1 MATYYE
7 TWIDRSETVRDQTSY
22 TYYINTYYTME
33 KDAYDKI
40 LSAYPDNKEFTS
52 GKASELAKKLGFG
65 ADTMDIFVGFLD
77 GIKTS
82 LKNQDSL
89 DIENV
94 DDDTEIKLDIDYE
107 KLFYNMLD
115 AKAEWL
121 YKMPEWKNILEEE
134 KMRQITRDYREANM
148 AHADHIG
155 RNDPCPCGSGK
166 KYKNCCGKKN

>member
-52 GKASELAKKLGFG
+52 GKASDLAAKLGFNK
-65 ADTMDIFVGFLD
+65 DTMDVFVGFLD
-77 GIKTS
+77 GIQTS
-82 LKNQDSL
+82 LNNGIDVKS
-89 DIENV
+89 V
-94 DDDTEIKLDIDYE
+94 DDDTQIDLDINYE
-107 KLFYNMLD
+107 KLYYNMRD
-115 AKAEWL
+115 AKATWL
-121 YKMPEWKNILEEE
+121 FKLNSWKKVLSDEKASEIAREYRDANIAHSE
-134 KMRQITRDYREANM
+134 K
-148 AHADHIG
+148 IG

-166 KYKNCCGKKN
+166 KYKKCCGKNA

>member
-52 GKASELAKKLGFG
+52 GKASELAKKLGFS

-77 GIKTS
+77 GIQTS
-82 LKNQDSL
+82 LKKEIDVKA
-89 DIENV
+89 V
-94 DDDTEIKLDIDYE
+94 DDETEIDLDIDYE
-107 KLFYNMLD
+107 KLYYNMRD
-115 AKAEWL
+115 AKATWL
-121 YKMPEWKNILEEE
+121 FKLPSWKKVLPDDKAAEIAREYRDANIAHSE
-134 KMRQITRDYREANM
+134 K
-148 AHADHIG
+148 IG

-166 KYKNCCGKKN
+166 KYKKCCGKNA

>member
-22 TYYINTYYTME
+22 TYYINSYYSME

-52 GKASELAKKLGFG
+52 GKAADLAKKLGFD

-82 LKNQDSL
+82 LKNEIDVES
-89 DIENV
+89 V
-94 DDDTEIKLDIDYE
+94 DDETEIDLDIDYE
-107 KLFYNMLD
+107 KLYYNMRD
-115 AKAEWL
+115 AKATWL
-121 YKMPEWKNILEEE
+121 FKLNSWKKVLPEDKAAAIARE
-134 KMRQITRDYREANM
+134 YREANI
-148 AHADHIG
+148 AHSDKVG

-166 KYKNCCGKKN
+166 KYKKCCGKNA

>member
-33 KDAYDKI
+33 KEAYDKI

-52 GKASELAKKLGFG
+52 GKASDLAKKLGFG

-77 GIKTS
+77 GIQTS
-82 LKNQDSL
+82 LKKEIDVKA
-89 DIENV
+89 V
-94 DDDTEIKLDIDYE
+94 DDETEIDLDIDYE
-107 KLFYNMLD
+107 KLYYNMRD
-115 AKAEWL
+115 AKATWL
-121 YKMPEWKNILEEE
+121 FKLPSWKKVLPDEKAAEIAREYRDANIAHSE
-134 KMRQITRDYREANM
+134 K
-148 AHADHIG
+148 IG

-166 KYKNCCGKKN
+166 KYKKCCGKNA

>member
-33 KDAYDKI
+33 KEAYDKI

-52 GKASELAKKLGFG
+52 GKASELAKKLGFN

-77 GIKTS
+77 GIQTS
-82 LKNQDSL
+82 LNKEIDVKAVDDETQIDL
-89 DIENV
+89 DIN
-94 DDDTEIKLDIDYE
+94 YE
-107 KLFYNMLD
+107 KLYYNMRD
-115 AKAEWL
+115 AKATWL
-121 YKMPEWKNILEEE
+121 FKLPSWKKVLPDDKAAEIAREYRDANIAHSE
-134 KMRQITRDYREANM
+134 K
-148 AHADHIG
+148 IG

-166 KYKNCCGKKN
+166 KYKKCCGKNA